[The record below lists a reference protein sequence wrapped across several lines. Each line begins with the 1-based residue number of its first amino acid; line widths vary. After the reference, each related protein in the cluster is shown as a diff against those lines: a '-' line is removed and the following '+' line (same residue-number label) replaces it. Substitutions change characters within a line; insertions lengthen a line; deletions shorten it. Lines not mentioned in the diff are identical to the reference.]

1 MSNENNEKAG
11 NALKNILDTI
21 KNNPKAWY
29 AIGGAVILLLLVLA
43 MGGGGSGE
51 VQIKSTVQVGQ
62 TVTIA
67 NPNVGDT
74 QLTTVPGLMSVST
87 SEEETDEQKV
97 CVVKAGTKATV
108 EEETTVGALP
118 FVKVKIL
125 EGDCQ
130 GKSGWTSKVNI
141 STK

>member
-1 MSNENNEKAG
+1 MSNENNGKTG
-11 NALKNILDTI
+11 NALKNILDI
-21 KNNPKAWY
+21 LKNNPKAWY
-29 AIGGAVILLLLVLA
+29 VIGGVVILLLLTLA

-51 VQIKSTVQVGQ
+51 VQIQKAVQVGQ
-62 TVTIA
+62 TVTVA

-74 QLTTVPGLMSVST
+74 QLTAVPGLMSVST

-108 EEETTVGALP
+108 EEETVTGALP
-118 FVKVKIL
+118 FVKVRIL

-141 STK
+141 STQ